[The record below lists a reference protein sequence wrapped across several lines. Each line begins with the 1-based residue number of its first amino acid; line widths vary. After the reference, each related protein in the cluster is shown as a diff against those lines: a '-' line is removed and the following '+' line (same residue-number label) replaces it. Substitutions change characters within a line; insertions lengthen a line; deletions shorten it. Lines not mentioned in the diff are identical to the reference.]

1 MNVLITGGG
10 GFLGGALTQ
19 ALLARGDAVTAFDA
33 NLGAL
38 EPLRANPRLTLAPGD
53 VTDLAN
59 VAGAMLAARPDAV
72 IHAAAIV
79 GVVNSLGSP
88 LSVMRVNVEGSLNV
102 FEAMRLAGTR
112 RVLHISSEETY
123 GPFQADVID
132 EEHPQRPVM
141 PYGISKLTVEHLGRT
156 YRDLHGLEV
165 IHLRTTWVFGPGLRR
180 NRIPKNLLDA
190 ALAGMP
196 LHLPCGAE
204 SAIDHTYIDD
214 FVSGTLKALDC
225 PRHPFDAYHIASGRG
240 ATVADL
246 VRHVKELVPGA
257 DLSVGPGV
265 YRFNDQVPI
274 VRKGALSIERAR
286 KTFGYEPAF
295 DIRRALAAYL
305 QARRGAATA
314 GAPARS
320 QPESR
325 A

>member
-1 MNVLITGGG
+1 MHILITGGG
-10 GFLGGALTQ
+10 GFLGSALTQ
-19 ALLARGDAVTAFDA
+19 ALLARGDSVTAFDT
-33 NLGAL
+33 NLATL
-38 EPLRANPRLTLAPGD
+38 APQRAHARLTLAAGD
-53 VTDLAN
+53 ITDLAN
-59 VAGAMLAARPDAV
+59 VARVMIAARPDAV

-79 GVVNSLGSP
+79 GVVNAMGSP
-88 LSVMRVNVEGSLNV
+88 LTVMRVNVEGSLNV

-123 GPFQADVID
+123 GPFQADLID
-132 EEHPQRPVM
+132 EEHPQRPVG

-165 IHLRTTWVFGPGLRR
+165 IHLRTTWVFGPGLPR

-190 ALAGMP
+190 ALAGMS
-196 LHLPCGAE
+196 LHLPSGAE

-225 PRHPFDAYHIASGRG
+225 ARHPFDAYHIASGRS

-246 VRHVKELVPGA
+246 VRHVQELVPGA

-286 KTFGYEPAF
+286 NTFGYEPAY

-305 QARRGAATA
+305 QARRATASAGAAA
-314 GAPARS
+314 S
-320 QPESR
+320 S
-325 A
+325 

>member
-10 GFLGGALTQ
+10 GFLGGALTH

-33 NLGAL
+33 HLGAL
-38 EPLRANPRLTLAPGD
+38 ELAAPKHPRLILAPGD
-53 VTDLAN
+53 ITDLAN
-59 VAGAMLAARPDAV
+59 VAQVMLAARPDAV

-88 LSVMRVNVEGSLNV
+88 ITVMRVNVEGALNV

-123 GPFQADVID
+123 GPFQADLID
-132 EEHPQRPVM
+132 ETHPQHPVL

-165 IHLRTTWVFGPGLRR
+165 INLRTTWVFGPGLPR

-190 ALAGMP
+190 ALAGQA
-196 LHLPCGAE
+196 LHLPNGADT
-204 SAIDHTYIDD
+204 AIDHTYVDD
-214 FVSGTLKALDC
+214 FVAGTLLALDL
-225 PRHPFDAYHIASGRG
+225 PSHPFDAYHIASGHS

-246 VRHVKELVPGA
+246 VRHVRELVPGA
-257 DLSVGPGV
+257 DLSVGPGAF
-265 YRFNDQVPI
+265 RFNDQVAL

-286 KTFGYEPAF
+286 KTFGYVPAY
-295 DIRRALAAYL
+295 DIRRGLAAYL
-305 QARRGAATA
+305 QARRAAQTA
-314 GAPARS
+314 GAARS
-320 QPESR
+320 SPEN
-325 A
+325 

>member
-1 MNVLITGGG
+1 MKVLITGGG
-10 GFLGGALTQ
+10 GFLGSALTH

-38 EPLRANPRLTLAPGD
+38 EALRAHPRLTLAPGD

-59 VAGAMLAARPDAV
+59 VAQAMLAARPAAV

-88 LSVMRVNVEGSLNV
+88 LGVMRVNVEGALNV
-102 FEAMRLAGTR
+102 FEAMRLSGTR

-123 GPFQADVID
+123 GPFQADTID
-132 EEHPQRPVM
+132 ETHPQQPVM

-156 YRDLHGLEV
+156 YRALHGLDP
-165 IHLRTTWVFGPGLRR
+165 INLRTTWVFGPGLPR

-190 ALAGMP
+190 ALAGVP
-196 LHLPCGAE
+196 LHLPNGSE
-204 SAIDHTYIDD
+204 TAIDHTYVDD
-214 FVSGTLKALDC
+214 FVSGTLLALDL
-225 PRHPFDAYHIASGRG
+225 PSHPFDAYHIASGRS

-246 VRHVKELVPGA
+246 VRLVRELVPGA

-265 YRFNDQVPI
+265 YRFNDQVAV

-286 KTFGYEPAF
+286 KTFGYEPAY
-295 DIRRALAAYL
+295 DIRRGLAAYL
-305 QARRGAATA
+305 QARRQSGAAA
-314 GAPARS
+314 GR
-320 QPESR
+320 
-325 A
+325 